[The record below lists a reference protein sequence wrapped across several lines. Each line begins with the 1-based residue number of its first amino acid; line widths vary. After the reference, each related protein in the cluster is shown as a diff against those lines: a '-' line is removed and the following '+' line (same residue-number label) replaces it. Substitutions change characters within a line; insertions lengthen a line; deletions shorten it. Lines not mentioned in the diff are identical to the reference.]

1 MIVRMIVAKMPDPC
15 VCPVAGGG
23 PGTVGIS
30 PGAVVVAGA
39 GVVVATG
46 TVGISPASA
55 ETERRH
61 VKATVNMNRFI
72 GVTPC
77 LRKNHVNL
85 IASPKIRPIQQQ
97 FLQGRPERT
106 NIHFAIRPT
115 SLRKPLHSC
124 EPRRSWIPRT

>member
-1 MIVRMIVAKMPDPC
+1 MIVRMIVAKIPGPC
-15 VCPVAGGG
+15 TCPVTGAG

-30 PGAVVVAGA
+30 PGAVVVADA

-55 ETERRH
+55 ETERTH

-85 IASPKIRPIQQQ
+85 IASPKI
-97 FLQGRPERT
+97 
-106 NIHFAIRPT
+106 
-115 SLRKPLHSC
+115 
-124 EPRRSWIPRT
+124 